1 MSSIIIVIPY
11 FGNWPFWINV
21 FLASCAKNQSVDFLL
36 LGDCGRPDYLP
47 ANVKFEEVSFIDYK
61 KRVARALGITF
72 DPLVAYKLCDIKPM
86 LGKIHEQD
94 ISGYDF
100 WGFGDL
106 DLVYGDL
113 RAVYTEDLLSK
124 YDLISNHAT
133 RVSGHLCLIR
143 NTQFMREV
151 YQKVPGWQEKI
162 ESQKHVAFD
171 EKAFSKL
178 FVKHK
183 NFPGWLRNLSNKI
196 YPLVRCSSFVERY
209 TTPNGYIAWK
219 DGTYNFPRQW
229 FWEEGILW
237 NDQEEK
243 GRVQYPY
250 FHFLGWKK
258 NWADKEVD
266 CSNRLVFTEAG
277 VNEAL

>member
-1 MSSIIIVIPY
+1 M
-11 FGNWPFWINV
+11 

-94 ISGYDF
+94 ISDYDF
-100 WGFGDL
+100 WVFVDL

-113 RAVYTEDLLSK
+113 RAVYTEELLSK

-183 NFPGWLRNLSNKI
+183 NFPKILRRLFNVF
-196 YPLVRCSSFVERY
+196 YPLSRKSYFVENY
-209 TTPNGYIAWK
+209 TTPNGCITWR
-219 DGTYNFPRQW
+219 DGSSKFPKKW
-229 FWEEGILW
+229 YWSNGSIK
-237 NDQEEK
+237 NDLDDETC
-243 GRVQYPY
+243 YPY
-250 FHFLGWKK
+250 FHFAVWKK
-258 NWADKEVD
+258 KYWVGNEFD
-266 CSNRLVFTEAG
+266 RLEKIDLTCIYEFSSEGIRAVQY
-277 VNEAL
+277 NE